1 MNRRQSGFTLL
12 ELLVAIAVFA
22 IIGVLATGGLNA
34 VLDQSA
40 IASDGLERLN
50 RIQRS
55 VRLISDDLYQLHPR
69 TVRDELGRATEAPVI
84 ANDQNDFLIRF
95 SRAGWRNPAG
105 LPRSSIQRV
114 QYRLEEGELIRE
126 YWPVLDRTLGLE
138 PESTVILDDV
148 AEVDFEFLDYDN
160 VWQQQWPSQDTEQS
174 QWPKAVRIK
183 IEIEGLGTLQRLI
196 EVAG

>member
-138 PESTVILDDV
+138 PESTVLLDDV

>member
-1 MNRRQSGFTLL
+1 VNRRQSGFTLL

-138 PESTVILDDV
+138 PESTVLLDDV

>member
-1 MNRRQSGFTLL
+1 VNRRQSGFTLL